1 MLLRLG
7 RFSDMPKTSSAF
19 GKRVASF
26 DTATTSSLKSY
37 GGSFVSATEYP
48 TVDAVTVIGTAPNTT
63 INFDVDKQ
71 SVLYF
76 TQNAGGNWT
85 INFRGTAGTPLN
97 SYIGLNETITVVAMT
112 TQGGTAYYNNAYQ
125 IDGATVVPKWQ
136 GGVAP
141 ASGNASGLDI
151 YTYTITKTANATY
164 TVIAG
169 VTQFK

>member
-1 MLLRLG
+1 
-7 RFSDMPKTSSAF
+7 MPRTSSAF
-19 GKRVASF
+19 GKKVASF
-26 DTATTSSLKSY
+26 DTSTMSSAHIY

-48 TVDAVTVIGTAPNTT
+48 TVDAVTVIGTAPNAT

-76 TQNAGGNWT
+76 TQNAGANWT
-85 INFRGTAGTPLN
+85 INFRGTAATQLN
-97 SYIGLNETITVVAMT
+97 AYLGLNETITVVAMT

-125 IDGATVVPKWQ
+125 IDGTTVTPKWQ
-136 GGVAP
+136 GGTAP
-141 ASGNASGLDI
+141 TTGNASGIDI

-164 TVIAG
+164 TVIAA

>member
-1 MLLRLG
+1 
-7 RFSDMPKTSSAF
+7 MPKTSSAF

>member
-1 MLLRLG
+1 
-7 RFSDMPKTSSAF
+7 MPDTSTAF
-19 GKRVASF
+19 GKRIAAF
-26 DTATTSSLKSY
+26 DYNTTSSTHIY

-48 TVDAVTVIGTAPNTT
+48 TVDAVTVIGTAPNAT

-85 INFRGTAGTPLN
+85 INFRGTAGTSFNAYL
-97 SYIGLNETITVVAMT
+97 GLNETITVVMMT

-125 IDGATVVPKWQ
+125 IDGTTITPKWQ
-136 GGVAP
+136 GGTAP
-141 ASGNASGLDI
+141 TAGNASGLDI

-164 TVIAG
+164 TVIAA